1 VKLPAL
7 LVGALALGSAGTLN
21 ATPAMTPLQ
30 PGQRPPPGSTEAEL
44 WYGMDE
50 AEKDL
55 RTSPSLVKDPALN
68 DYVRGVACSVAKDY
82 CRDLRVYVV
91 DVPVF
96 NASMAPNGVV
106 LVFTGALLR
115 IHDEAELALVL
126 GHEFAH
132 YQQRHALQYWLKAR
146 HTSAFLATFS
156 LATYGGGIGLV
167 GGLAQLAGAASM
179 FQFSRQ
185 FETQADRIGFRI
197 ATGLGYDPQAGV
209 RIWSRLL
216 REEKASSLRKPSPIF
231 ASHPKTEER
240 LADVRAAADAVPAG
254 DFHDGHARYLAA
266 TRPLLQHWLAEE
278 LSRRTY
284 DTSIRM
290 IEDLRDAAAPDALGT
305 FDFYLA
311 EAYRHRGKSDDRAY
325 ASELYAEAVTQAD
338 APADAW
344 REFGLDLRNTGKTS
358 EAAAALHH
366 YLQLAPNADD
376 RAFIEK
382 YLAGLESQP

>member
-1 VKLPAL
+1 M
-7 LVGALALGSAGTLN
+7 LALGLAGSAV
-21 ATPAMTPLQ
+21 ATEALAPLQ
-30 PGQRPPPGSTEAEL
+30 PGERPVPRSTEAEL

-50 AEKDL
+50 AERDL
-55 RTSPSLVKDPALN
+55 STSPSLVKDPGLN
-68 DYVRGVACSVAKDY
+68 EYVRGVACAVAKDY

-146 HTSAFLATFS
+146 HTSAFVATFS

-167 GGLAQLAGAASM
+167 GGLGELAGAASM

-216 REEKASSLRKPSPIF
+216 REEQASAARKPSPIF
-231 ASHPKTEER
+231 ASHPKTQER

-254 DFHDGHARYLAA
+254 DFHDDHARYLAA
-266 TRPLLQHWLAEE
+266 TRPFLQHWLAEE

-290 IEDLRDAAAPDALGT
+290 IGDLRDSAAPDVLGT

-311 EAYRHRGKSDDRAY
+311 EAYRHRGKGDDLARARQ
-325 ASELYAEAVTQAD
+325 LHAEAVTQPD

-344 REFGLDLRNTGKTS
+344 REFGLDLRSAGKTS
-358 EAAAALHH
+358 EAAAALHR
-366 YLQLAPNADD
+366 YLQLSPDADD

-382 YLAGLESQP
+382 YLAELESRP